1 MPVLLTRPA
10 TAVARATASL
20 LLEAGAQVRL
30 FGPEVPSELR
40 ARGAFAAIGAP
51 DDHGLLEAALAQVHT
66 LVHVG
71 GGLEVEHADHLV
83 AEADLVLGAAE
94 RAGVQRVVVLS
105 LPGAHPGADDPLRA
119 AAGRVEQ
126 DAAAR
131 PFPTVVVRPSLVD
144 TNAARDLLA
153 SLPGTALDDT
163 VVAPV
168 RVEDLAH
175 GLVAIDEARSQA
187 TAGHVVFHAHGPE
200 PLTVADYLRRIG
212 AFDAAGGRD
221 LVGRV
226 YRPGGADAPARRAL
240 AGPWTEPAGTVSADL
255 WDFADINPSPV
266 ARD

>member
-10 TAVARATASL
+10 AAVARATASL
-20 LLEAGAQVRL
+20 LLDAGAQVRL
-30 FGPEVPSELR
+30 FGPDVPSELR
-40 ARGAFAAIGAP
+40 ARGAFAAIGAL

-105 LPGAHPGADDPLRA
+105 LPGAQGADDPLRA

-131 PFPTVVVRPSLVD
+131 PFPTVVVRTSLVD
-144 TNAARDLLA
+144 TNATRDLLA
-153 SLPGTALDDT
+153 SLPGTSLDDT

-168 RVEDLAH
+168 RVEDLAQ
-175 GLVAIDEARSQA
+175 GLVAVDEARSQA
-187 TAGHVVFHAHGPE
+187 SQGHVVFHANGPE
-200 PLTVADYLRRIG
+200 PLTVAGYLQRIG
-212 AFDAAGGRD
+212 LRGQDGTRD

-226 YRPGGADAPARRAL
+226 YRPGGADAPGRRAL
-240 AGPWTEPAGTVSADL
+240 AGPWTESDDGPTADL
-255 WDFADINPSPV
+255 WAFADHTPSPV
-266 ARD
+266 TA